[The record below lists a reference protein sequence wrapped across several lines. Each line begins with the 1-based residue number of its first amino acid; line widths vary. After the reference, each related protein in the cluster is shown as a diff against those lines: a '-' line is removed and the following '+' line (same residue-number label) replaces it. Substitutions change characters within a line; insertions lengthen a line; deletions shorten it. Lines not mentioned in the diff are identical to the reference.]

1 LNISREKQKVSRSVR
16 TLEKRLRDA
25 AGLADESR
33 KQAEAYKEQVMN
45 NFYSKHFYFVFL
57 QGGKSEYTCT

>member
-1 LNISREKQKVSRSVR
+1 LFSISREKQKVSRSVR

-33 KQAEAYKEQVMN
+33 KQADAFKEQVKN
-45 NFYSKHFYFVFL
+45 IILNFLKISFIFF
-57 QGGKSEYTCT
+57 QG

>member
-1 LNISREKQKVSRSVR
+1 MNISREKQKVSRSVR

-33 KQAEAYKEQVMN
+33 KHAEAYKEQVMN
-45 NFYSKHFYFVFL
+45 NFYSKNFYFVFL